1 MKKILFVFCILGMI
15 LNNLNANESKLT
27 ATIIGSGSPMY
38 NENRAGA
45 SVLIRQGDTSILV
58 DMGNGT
64 QANLRK
70 IKFNKRKLSALF
82 FTHHHLDHN
91 EEFIP
96 LFISSLLG
104 RNDFIVVG
112 PPNTTKHTEV
122 YLDLYK
128 EDIMYRLGKS
138 NRSFEDKKDSF
149 EARDFKGGEVFFLNG
164 IKIST
169 LKVPHTIYTIAYK
182 FEYNNQS
189 IVITGDLTYTKELSS
204 FAKNSDF
211 MIIDSGGMIM
221 ENNKRKQK
229 GPNKDSKR
237 KGKNNS
243 KERAHLNL
251 YDSSKI
257 ASDADVK
264 NLVYTH
270 FVSGKINKE
279 DSLNKINKNYKGN
292 IIFAKD
298 LLVL

>member
-1 MKKILFVFCILGMI
+1 
-15 LNNLNANESKLT
+15 
-27 ATIIGSGSPMY
+27 MY

-45 SVLIRQGDTSILV
+45 SLLVRQGDTSILV

-96 LFISSLLG
+96 LFISLLLG
-104 RNDFIVVG
+104 RNDFIVAG
-112 PPNTTKHTEV
+112 PPNTTKHTKV

-128 EDIMYRLGKS
+128 EDISYRLGKS
-138 NRSFEDKKDSF
+138 NRSFEDKKGSF
-149 EARDFKGGEVFFLNG
+149 VASDLKGGEVFSLNG

-182 FEYNNQS
+182 FEYKNQS
-189 IVITGDLTYTKELSS
+189 IVITGDLTYTNELSS
-204 FAKNSDF
+204 FVKNADF
-211 MIIDSGGMIM
+211 MIIDSGGMVM

-229 GPNKDSKR
+229 GPNNASKR

-243 KERAHLNL
+243 KKRAHLNL
-251 YDSSKI
+251 NDSSKI
-257 ASDADVK
+257 AADANVK

-270 FVSGKINKE
+270 FVYGKINKE

-292 IIFAKD
+292 VIFAKD
-298 LLVL
+298 LLLLE